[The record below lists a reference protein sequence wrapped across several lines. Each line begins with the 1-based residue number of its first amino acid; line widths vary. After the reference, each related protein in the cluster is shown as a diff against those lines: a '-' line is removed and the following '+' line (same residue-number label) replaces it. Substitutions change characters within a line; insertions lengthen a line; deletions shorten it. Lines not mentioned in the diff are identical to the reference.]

1 MRQAMISAAAVVV
14 LASAVAAARGGGES
28 LFEAKTMVGVSGP
41 YLGTANPIRGVAG
54 GGAPWSIDTAK
65 AELRSDG
72 RLEVSVTGL
81 VLTTTG
87 VNPVANF
94 RAVLSCRTVDGT
106 GNPAVVNLSTGDV
119 PATST
124 GDAIIEETLTL
135 PSSCLAP
142 IVFVTNPAGRW
153 FAVTG
158 F

>member
-1 MRQAMISAAAVVV
+1 MRQAMMSAAVIVAV
-14 LASAVAAARGGGES
+14 AGAVAAARGGGDS
-28 LFEAKTMVGVSGP
+28 LLEAKSMVGVSGP

-54 GGAPWSIDTAK
+54 GGAPWSIDAAK
-65 AELRSDG
+65 VELRSDG

-81 VLTTTG
+81 VLTNTA

-94 RAVLSCRTVDGT
+94 RAVLSCQTIDGM
-106 GNPAVVNLSTGDV
+106 GNPAVVNVSTGDF
-119 PATST
+119 PAAST

-135 PSSCLAP
+135 PSPCLAP
-142 IVFVTNPAGRW
+142 IVFVTNPTGRW